1 MRYTVTSQ
9 SGGKKGPVPDQGS
22 LGARPLHNRR
32 QSPFSRP
39 RAFTLVEL
47 LVVIAI
53 IGILI
58 SMMLPAIQASREA
71 ARRAHC
77 VNNLIQIGTG
87 LQNYQSAY
95 NMLPAGCTNK
105 EGPIHN
111 VAQGYQMGWMVQLL
125 PYIEENVAFKHTDFT
140 VSPYDAKN
148 ADVRAVPISMFL
160 CPSYCG
166 EQDIRPKG
174 KDGEPEGRPVAIS
187 TYAGCQN
194 DVETPID
201 VNNKGVLFLNSHIT
215 SDDVTD
221 GTTHT
226 IYVGEKISDEDDLG
240 WMSGTRATLRNA
252 GIDLSR
258 SSSQFRYER
267 RATEQPPAEGG
278 PASDLYVGGFGSDHP
293 GVCNF
298 LFGDGRVQSI
308 DKEIEL
314 NVLQKLANRADG
326 ELLSVGPTRGK

>member
-1 MRYTVTSQ
+1 MRYKVTSQ
-9 SGGKKGPVPDQGS
+9 SGGKKRTVSDRAS
-22 LGARPLHNRR
+22 LGARPLHKRE
-32 QSPFSRP
+32 QSPLSPP

-58 SMMLPAIQASREA
+58 GMMLPAIQASREV
-71 ARRAHC
+71 ARRAQC
-77 VNNLIQIGTG
+77 VNNLVQIGVG

-95 NMLPAGCTNK
+95 NTLPAGSTNK

-125 PYIEENVAFKHTDFT
+125 PYIEENVPFKHIDFS
-140 VSPYDAKN
+140 VSPYDEKN
-148 ADVRAVPISMFL
+148 AEVREVPISIFL

-166 EQDIRPKG
+166 EQQVRPQVKG
-174 KDGEPEGRPVAIS
+174 GEPEGRPVAIS

-201 VNNKGVLFLNSHIT
+201 VNNNGVLFLNSHIT
-215 SDDVTD
+215 ADDVTD

-226 IYVGEKISDEDDLG
+226 IYVGEKIGGPDDLG

-252 GIDLSR
+252 GSELAKST
-258 SSSQFRYER
+258 SQNWG
-267 RATEQPPAEGG
+267 AMEQR

-293 GVCNF
+293 GICNF

-308 DKEIEL
+308 DKYIDL

-326 ELLSVGPTRGK
+326 ELLTVNPTRGQ